1 MSCVV
6 FLKVWSISLVARETR
21 LVVGSSDRQLRVWC
35 VEHTNTEQEV
45 RGAPIRAIAGQK
57 RAPLSDDD
65 DKMMA
70 ENDVTGKHGRNV
82 RNQ

>member
-1 MSCVV
+1 M
-6 FLKVWSISLVARETR
+6 KVWSISLVARETR
-21 LVVGSSDRQLRVWC
+21 LVVGSSDRQLRIWC
-35 VEHTNTEQEV
+35 VEHTDAEQEV

-57 RAPLSDDD
+57 RAPLSGD

>member
-1 MSCVV
+1 M
-6 FLKVWSISLVARETR
+6 KVWSISLVARETR
-21 LVVGSSDRQLRVWC
+21 LVVGSSDRQLRIWC
-35 VEHTNTEQEV
+35 VEHTDAEQEV

-65 DKMMA
+65 KMMA

>member
-1 MSCVV
+1 M
-6 FLKVWSISLVARETR
+6 KVWSISLVARETR

-35 VEHTNTEQEV
+35 VEHTDAEQEV
-45 RGAPIRAIAGQK
+45 LGAPIRAIAGQK
-57 RAPLSDDD
+57 RALLSDD

-70 ENDVTGKHGRNV
+70 ENDVTGKHGKNV

>member
-1 MSCVV
+1 M
-6 FLKVWSISLVARETR
+6 KVWSISLVAKETR

-35 VEHTNTEQEV
+35 VEHADAEQEV
-45 RGAPIRAIAGQK
+45 HGAPIRAIAGQK
-57 RAPLSDDD
+57 RAPLSDD